1 MLLATRTPL
10 PPPLLRWLPS
20 SFIPMKNDNSLRDQ
34 AYQSIRKKMLM
45 GRLSAGSQIS
55 EPKLAKMLGIGRTP
69 VREAIQQLQVEGLV
83 ERVPRRGT
91 VIRVPKRIDIV
102 DLYELREGLEG
113 YAVALAAKR
122 IGSEDLELLRLLN
135 MQMAMTAEEMKSSS
149 LRSLTGAKLQTFKTA
164 DMGFHLQL
172 INATG
177 NRHIMK
183 IISDSHVMSQIFSS
197 TRDEHTLDV
206 VQMAAKMH
214 GEIYEAVARSDGEM
228 AATLMTQHIRRSL
241 RETLEYFDRQEVRT
255 NSDATGLQKLP
266 LPPEL
271 LAELERIQK
280 PPETN

>member
-1 MLLATRTPL
+1 
-10 PPPLLRWLPS
+10 
-20 SFIPMKNDNSLRDQ
+20 MKNDSSLRDQ

-55 EPKLAKMLGIGRTP
+55 EPKLAKLLGIGRTP
-69 VREAIQQLQVEGLV
+69 IREAIQQLQVEGLV

-91 VIRVPKRIDIV
+91 VVRVPKRIDFV

-122 IGSEDLELLRLLN
+122 ICSEDLELLRSLY
-135 MQMAMTAEEMKSSS
+135 MQMASIAEEMESSG
-149 LRSLTGAKLQTFKTA
+149 LRVLKGPKLQSFKAA

-183 IISDSHVMSQIFSS
+183 VISDSHVMSHIFGS

-214 GEIYEAVARSDGEM
+214 GEIYEAVARSDGDM
-228 AATLMTQHIRRSL
+228 AATLMKQHIRRSL
-241 RETLEYFDRQEVRT
+241 RESLEYFDRQEVRD
-255 NSDATGLQKLP
+255 NSGNKGLQRLP

-271 LAELERIQK
+271 LQELERINLPVGDIDEENK
-280 PPETN
+280 DDLD

>member
-1 MLLATRTPL
+1 MQ
-10 PPPLLRWLPS
+10 S
-20 SFIPMKNDNSLRDQ
+20 DKSLRDQ
-34 AYQSIRKKMLM
+34 AYQSIRKRMLM

-55 EPKLAKMLGIGRTP
+55 EPKLAKLLGIGRTP

-91 VIRVPKRIDIV
+91 VVRVPKRMDFV

-122 IGSEDLELLRLLN
+122 ISSEDLELLRSLYL
-135 MQMAMTAEEMKSSS
+135 QMGTIAEEMESSG
-149 LRSLTGAKLQTFKTA
+149 LRVLKGPKLQTFKTA

-183 IISDSHVMSQIFSS
+183 VISDSHVMSQIFGS
-197 TRDEHTLDV
+197 TRDEHSLDV
-206 VQMAAKMH
+206 VQLAAKMH

-241 RETLEYFDRQEVRT
+241 RESLEYFDRQEIRDS
-255 NSDATGLQKLP
+255 SDATGLQRLP
-266 LPPEL
+266 LPREL
-271 LAELERIQK
+271 LEELERINTPVDEDGLK
-280 PPETN
+280 DE

>member
-1 MLLATRTPL
+1 
-10 PPPLLRWLPS
+10 
-20 SFIPMKNDNSLRDQ
+20 MKNDSSLRDQ

-45 GRLSAGSQIS
+45 GRLAAGSQIS

-83 ERVPRRGT
+83 ERIPRRGT

-122 IGSEDLELLRLLN
+122 IGSEDLELLRSLY
-135 MQMAMTAEEMKSSS
+135 MQMTMIAEEMENDGVRT
-149 LRSLTGAKLQTFKTA
+149 LEGAKLQSFKAA

-183 IISDSHVMSQIFSS
+183 VISDSHVMSQIFGS
-197 TRDEHTLDV
+197 TRDTHSLDV

-228 AATLMTQHIRRSL
+228 AAALMTQHIRRSL
-241 RETLEYFDRQEVRT
+241 RETLEFFDRQEIRDD
-255 NSDATGLQKLP
+255 SGRTGLQKLP

-271 LAELERIQK
+271 LQELERIEICSDEAEESSEEK
-280 PPETN
+280 

>member
-1 MLLATRTPL
+1 
-10 PPPLLRWLPS
+10 
-20 SFIPMKNDNSLRDQ
+20 MKNDSSLRDQ

-45 GRLSAGSQIS
+45 GRLSAGSHIS

-91 VIRVPKRIDIV
+91 VVRVPKRIDFV

-122 IGSEDLELLRLLN
+122 ISSEDLELLRSLF
-135 MQMAMTAEEMKSSS
+135 MQMELIAENMEASGERV
-149 LRSLTGAKLQTFKTA
+149 LNGAKLQSFKAA

-183 IISDSHVMSQIFSS
+183 VISDSHVMSQIFGS
-197 TRDEHTLDV
+197 TRDEHSLDV

-214 GEIYEAVARSDGEM
+214 GEIYEAVARSDGDM
-228 AATLMTQHIRRSL
+228 AATIMKQHIRRSL
-241 RETLEYFDRQEVRT
+241 RESLEYFDRQEVRDT
-255 NSDATGLQKLP
+255 SGTTGLQKLP

-271 LAELERIQK
+271 LEELERISLPVDEADGELDGK
-280 PPETN
+280 LAEDAEN